1 MRGFVRV
8 KEFSR
13 SLRGLNLNF
22 FLSLF
27 KCKRTFRLLEIY
39 SLEKVNT
46 NILLTQRVTAISS
59 PSPQTP

>member
-1 MRGFVRV
+1 MRGFIRV

-27 KCKRTFRLLEIY
+27 KCKRTF
-39 SLEKVNT
+39 
-46 NILLTQRVTAISS
+46 
-59 PSPQTP
+59 

>member
-22 FLSLF
+22 FSPFLS
-27 KCKRTFRLLEIY
+27 
-39 SLEKVNT
+39 VN
-46 NILLTQRVTAISS
+46 VHFSY
-59 PSPQTP
+59 